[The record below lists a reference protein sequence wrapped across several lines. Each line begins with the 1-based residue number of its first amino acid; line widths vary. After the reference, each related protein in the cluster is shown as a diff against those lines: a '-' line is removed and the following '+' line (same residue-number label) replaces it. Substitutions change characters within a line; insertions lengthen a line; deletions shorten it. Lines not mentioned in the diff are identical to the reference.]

1 MTTVTIFCGTHNIS
15 HIINVISKK
24 ECLLNQTLILL
35 ILLAVAE
42 PLAGSLPGELTGPS
56 AGGPSPG
63 GPLPGGSLPGGPL
76 PGLSIETITSS
87 SFLSSFLFFL
97 TASAVKGMSK
107 SVLCLVFVSFVVAR
121 RCVPKSKV
129 AFI

>member
-1 MTTVTIFCGTHNIS
+1 MTTLTIFCGTHNIS
-15 HIINVISKK
+15 QLVNVIIKK

-63 GPLPGGSLPGGPL
+63 EPLPGGLSSEGPL

-87 SFLSSFLFFL
+87 
-97 TASAVKGMSK
+97 
-107 SVLCLVFVSFVVAR
+107 
-121 RCVPKSKV
+121 
-129 AFI
+129 

>member
-24 ECLLNQTLILL
+24 ECLLNQTLILF
-35 ILLAVAE
+35 ILLAAAE

-56 AGGPSPG
+56 AGRPLPG
-63 GPLPGGSLPGGPL
+63 EPLPGGPSPR
-76 PGLSIETITSS
+76 LSIETITSS
-87 SFLSSFLFFL
+87 SLLSSFLFF
-97 TASAVKGMSK
+97 TASSVKGMSK
-107 SVLCLVFVSFVVAR
+107 LVLSLVFVSFDVAR
-121 RCVPKSKV
+121 RCVPKRKV